1 MVDEGINTFRDIWG
15 KMFKKNCTEK
25 NSVPCYSFNKI
36 IDIAT
41 RITVDIGQK
50 MVGLNQGWPNWAHWM
65 IWSGALYTCNRDK
78 VR

>member
-1 MVDEGINTFRDIWG
+1 
-15 KMFKKNCTEK
+15 MFKKNCTEK
-25 NSVPCYSFNKI
+25 NSVPCYSYNKI

-65 IWSGALYTCNRDK
+65 I
-78 VR
+78 